1 MTGRLMTRRP
11 RTSTLVLMGL
21 FLGVL
26 TLYILI
32 SPVPTPTASPAPAVQ
47 PFLHVQ
53 RHAVC
58 V

>member
-32 SPVPTPTASPAPAVQ
+32 SPVPVPDRIARADRQ